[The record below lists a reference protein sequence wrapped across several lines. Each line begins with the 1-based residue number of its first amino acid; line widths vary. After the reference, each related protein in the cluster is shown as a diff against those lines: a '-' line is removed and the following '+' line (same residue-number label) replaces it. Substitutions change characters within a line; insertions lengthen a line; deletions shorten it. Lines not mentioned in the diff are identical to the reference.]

1 MKLLFL
7 TPGTGSYYCGVCMRD
22 NALAK
27 QLCLMG
33 HDAVLLPL
41 YLPLTLE
48 ETAASP
54 ESPVLF
60 GGLNVYLQ
68 QRFPWFRKAPSWLDR
83 WLDHPKLLKWLG
95 RFSGMTQGTDTAA
108 ITVSM
113 LQGEGGAQNREID
126 KLVRWILQ
134 SERPD
139 VIWLST
145 GLLGG
150 VARRLRQETGVP
162 VFCSLQGEDSFLDG
176 LPEPWKTQAW
186 AEMGLRL
193 SELDGV
199 VAPSRFF
206 AEAMEARMGWPAGK
220 IQVVPN
226 GMALEGYGPGAYPPE
241 PPVVGYLARFIR
253 GKGLGT
259 FVEAFIELHRRGRVA
274 GVRLRCAGTMIA
286 EDVPYLE
293 QQKEL
298 LRAEG
303 LLDRAEFLPN
313 ISREE
318 KIHFLQSLSL
328 LSVPASYGE
337 AFGLYLLEAMACG
350 VPVVQPSVAAFPEIL
365 EATGGGVLVEAN
377 TASALA
383 VAWEELLLN
392 PSKCRTLGAAGLQS
406 MHREFSM
413 PRMAAHFLSLSERAL
428 VKES

>member
-48 ETAASP
+48 ETAVSP

-68 QRFPWFRKAPSWLDR
+68 QRFPWFRKAPAWLDR

-108 ITVSM
+108 ITLSM

-150 VARRLRQETGVP
+150 VARRLRRETGVP

-206 AEAMEARMGWPAGK
+206 AEVMEARMGWPAGK
-220 IQVVPN
+220 IQVIPN
-226 GMALEGYGPGAYPPE
+226 GMALEGYGPGAAPPE

-286 EDVPYLE
+286 EDAPYLE

-303 LLDRAEFLPN
+303 LLELAEFLPN

-350 VPVVQPSVAAFPEIL
+350 VPVVQPRVAAFPEIL
-365 EATGGGVLVEAN
+365 ETTGGGVLVEAN

-383 VAWEELLLN
+383 SAWEELLLN
-392 PSKCRTLGAAGLQS
+392 PSMGRTLGAAGLQS
-406 MHREFSM
+406 MHRDFSM
-413 PRMAAHFLSLSERAL
+413 PRMAARFLSLSERAL